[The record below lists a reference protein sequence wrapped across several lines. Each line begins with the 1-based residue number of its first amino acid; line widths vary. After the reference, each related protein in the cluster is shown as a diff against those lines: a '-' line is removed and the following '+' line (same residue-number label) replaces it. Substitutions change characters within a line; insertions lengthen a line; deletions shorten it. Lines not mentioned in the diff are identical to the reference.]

1 MHRQKIDDQIN
12 HACGVVITCYSG
24 VAKPSKPKRNA
35 MKTFITSSPAGAR
48 RARSSVAAIQAARSV
63 ASAACGNAAWRWAV
77 SVAAG
82 VLITGGGPLGMAG
95 CALSARGPY
104 AEMKEQERSP
114 LHAEKLT
121 REAADLIGI
130 DDAKA
135 ERLLRDALSA
145 DLYHGPAHNNLGVV
159 FLNRGMLYEAAG
171 EFEWA
176 RKLMAGNPDPRMNLA
191 LTLER
196 AGHIEDAIGTY
207 RTALEVSPEH
217 IQTIQALT
225 RLQCK
230 SSKKDAKTLESL
242 HTIALRGDSE
252 RWRDW
257 ARQMLARAD
266 RATTAMEPQESESLS
281 R

>member
-1 MHRQKIDDQIN
+1 
-12 HACGVVITCYSG
+12 
-24 VAKPSKPKRNA
+24 
-35 MKTFITSSPAGAR
+35 MKTLKTSSPGGSR
-48 RARSSVAAIQAARSV
+48 QSQPLGTAIQAVRSV
-63 ASAACGNAAWRWAV
+63 VRMVCGGADWWWALV
-77 SVAAG
+77 VATGALFAG
-82 VLITGGGPLGMAG
+82 AGPLGMAG
-95 CALSARGPY
+95 CASSVRGPY

-114 LHAEKLT
+114 LQAEKLT

-196 AGHIEDAIGTY
+196 AGHIDEAIGTY

-230 SSKKDAKTLESL
+230 VGKKDAKSMEALQ
-242 HTIALRGDSE
+242 TIAFRGDTE

-257 ARQMLARAD
+257 ARQMLVRSD
-266 RATTAMEPQESESLS
+266 RPTTGLEPGESESRS